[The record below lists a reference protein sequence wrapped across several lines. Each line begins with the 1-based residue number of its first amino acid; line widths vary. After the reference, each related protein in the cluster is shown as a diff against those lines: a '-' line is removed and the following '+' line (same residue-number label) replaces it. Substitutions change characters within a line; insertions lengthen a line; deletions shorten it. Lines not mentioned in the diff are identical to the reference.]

1 MVDIKK
7 EELENLVKIKGEVRG
22 VVFQTDAK
30 YVLAKEGEEGL
41 KKLEEKIRDLGYK
54 IDYRNTKAMDWYP
67 LGLRVIS
74 LLVIQSVFDWS
85 TSEIREMGK
94 TAPKSSFVVKFLFK
108 LFAPLSKLV
117 KELPRYWKEH
127 YTAGKMEVVDFD
139 EENKKF
145 ALLLKDFEVHPIFC
159 LYLEGY
165 IERTLCFSVPEVVTK
180 ETKCISKGDPY
191 HEYTSTWK

>member
-1 MVDIKK
+1 MADIKK
-7 EELENLVKIKGEVRG
+7 EELENLAKIKGEVRG

-41 KKLEEKIRDLGYK
+41 KKVEEKIRDLGYK
-54 IDYRNTKAMDWYP
+54 IDYRNTKAMDWRP

-74 LLVIQSVFDWS
+74 LLVIQSVFNWS

-94 TAPKSSFVVKFLFK
+94 TAPKFSFVVKFLFK

-117 KELPRYWKEH
+117 KELPRFWKEH
-127 YTAGKMEVVDFD
+127 YTVGEMEVADFD
-139 EENKKF
+139 EKNKRLV
-145 ALLLKDFEVHPIFC
+145 LLLKEFEVHPIFC

-165 IERTLCFSVPEVVTK
+165 IERTLSFTVTEVATK
-180 ETKCISKGDPY
+180 ETKCMSKGGPY
-191 HEYTSTWK
+191 HEYTSTWE